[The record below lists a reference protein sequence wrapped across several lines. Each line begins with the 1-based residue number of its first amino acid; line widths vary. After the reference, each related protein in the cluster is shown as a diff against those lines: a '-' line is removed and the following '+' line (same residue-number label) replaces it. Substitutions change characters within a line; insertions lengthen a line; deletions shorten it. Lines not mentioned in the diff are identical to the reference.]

1 MDVGLIL
8 YFFAVQIQEKNIWMR
23 TVKQCIKMGMEWL
36 TCLCG
41 PIWCCRTYGPHR
53 RRKSGVCIDI

>member
-8 YFFAVQIQEKNIWMR
+8 YFFQNKYKNKNIRMH
-23 TVKQCIKMGMEWL
+23 TVKQCIEMGMEWL

-41 PIWCCRTYGPHR
+41 PI
-53 RRKSGVCIDI
+53 